1 MSTQIV
7 QGKLKLL
14 PKDPGVYI
22 YRNVKGRVIYV
33 GKAINLKNRVTSYFR
48 GDHEAK
54 TIELVKNIVDL
65 EWIVVGSEIEALLLE
80 AELIKRYKPH
90 YNIDWKDDKNY
101 CYIKITS
108 EDYPRIFVVRQVVDD
123 KAEYLGPYID
133 AKAVRLTLKALRKAF
148 PFCTC
153 TLNPDS
159 TCLYYHLNL
168 CHGHGAAFISKSDYQ
183 ANIRGLVNFLEGK
196 REPVL
201 NDFTRRMK
209 LYSKNQQFE
218 LAAEMRDRL
227 SALTKIRFQ
236 HVIED
241 KREVRLDK
249 ALSRLQQLLGLPE
262 TPHRIECYDISNI
275 FGRAAVGSMV
285 VFVDGVPDKNN
296 YRRFEIK
303 TVKRIDDFAMHQEV
317 AKRRFA
323 KISNNKSQIIPQ
335 AQDSRTRNSNNIQ
348 DSVNES
354 GRQLGEEKLGTPR
367 SKDASFLNIPDLVII
382 DGGKGQLSSVL
393 EIVKPLGLTTKFVG
407 LAKRLEELV
416 LMDEQG
422 NFRIVNMTENSE
434 EYFLIQR
441 IRDEAHRFA
450 ITYHRNLRSKD
461 LTASRLD
468 NVPGIGPKTKK
479 KLMVKFGTVDKI
491 KAADDEHL
499 SAILNKKVIQ
509 SLREYL

>member
-1 MSTQIV
+1 LNKKIIQE
-7 QGKLKLL
+7 KLKKL

-22 YRNVKGRVIYV
+22 YRNDKKRIIYV

-48 GDHEAK
+48 GDHDPK
-54 TIELVKNIVDL
+54 TVELVKNIVDL
-65 EWIVVGSEIEALLLE
+65 EWIVAGSEIEALLLE

-101 CYIKITS
+101 CYIKITK
-108 EDYPRIFVVRQVVDD
+108 EDYPRIYVVRQVVDD
-123 KAEYLGPYID
+123 KADYLGPYID
-133 AKAVRLTLKALRKAF
+133 ATAVRTSLKVLRRAF

-153 TLNPDS
+153 SLSPDA

-168 CHGHGAAFISKSDYQ
+168 CHGHGQKYISKADYA
-183 ANIRGLVNFLEGK
+183 ANIRGLVNFLGGK
-196 REPVL
+196 REEVL
-201 NDFTRRMK
+201 RDFKSKMK
-209 LYSKNQQFE
+209 LYSKEKKYE
-218 LAAEMRDRL
+218 LAAEMRDRI
-227 SALTKIRFQ
+227 SALVKMRFQ

-241 KREVRLDK
+241 KRELRLDK
-249 ALSRLQQLLGLPE
+249 ALTGLKDALKLPDL
-262 TPHRIECYDISNI
+262 PHRIECYDISNI

-285 VFVDGVPDKNN
+285 VFEDGVPDRND

-323 KISNNKSQIIPQ
+323 KITNRDSNDKSF
-335 AQDSRTRNSNNIQ
+335 A
-348 DSVNES
+348 SVPE
-354 GRQLGEEKLGTPR
+354 
-367 SKDASFLNIPDLVII
+367 LVII

-393 EIVKPLGLTTKFVG
+393 EVVKPLGLATKFVG

-416 LMDEQG
+416 LMNPDGSFE
-422 NFRIVNMTENSE
+422 IVNLEINSE
-434 EYFLIQR
+434 AYFLVQR

-461 LTASRLD
+461 LTSSRLD

-479 KLMVKFGTVDKI
+479 RLMTKYVSVDKI
-491 KAADDEHL
+491 KQATDTEL
-499 SAILNKKVIQ
+499 SEILSKKVIQ
-509 SLREYL
+509 NLREYL

>member
-1 MSTQIV
+1 MTTKIV
-7 QGKLKLL
+7 QEKLKDL

-22 YRNVKGRVIYV
+22 YRNTKGRIIYV
-33 GKAINLKNRVTSYFR
+33 GKAINLKNRVSSYFR
-48 GDHEAK
+48 GDHDPK
-54 TIELVKNIVDL
+54 TVELVKNIANL

-101 CYIKITS
+101 CYIKITK
-108 EDYPRIFVVRQVVDD
+108 EDYPRIYVVRQVVDD
-123 KAEYLGPYID
+123 KADYLGPYID
-133 AKAVRLTLKALRKAF
+133 ANAVRTSLKVLRKAF

-153 TLNPDS
+153 TLNPDA

-168 CHGHGAAFISKSDYQ
+168 CHGHGSKYISKNDYQ
-183 ANIRGLVNFLEGK
+183 ANIRGLVDFLKGK
-196 REPVL
+196 REAVL
-201 NDFTRRMK
+201 TDLKRKMK
-209 LYSKNQQFE
+209 TYSLNKKFE
-218 LAAEMRDRL
+218 QAAEFRDRIA
-227 SALTKIRFQ
+227 ALEKMRFQ

-249 ALSRLQQLLGLPE
+249 ALTTLRDVLGMADV
-262 TPHRIECYDISNI
+262 PHRIECYDISNI
-275 FGRAAVGSMV
+275 FGKAAVGSMV
-285 VFVDGVPDKNN
+285 VFKDGVPDKGD

-317 AKRRFA
+317 QKRRF
-323 KISNNKSQIIPQ
+323 K
-335 AQDSRTRNSNNIQ
+335 
-348 DSVNES
+348 
-354 GRQLGEEKLGTPR
+354 QLGQESKGSFAEE
-367 SKDASFLNIPDLVII
+367 PDLVII

-393 EIVKPLGLTTKFVG
+393 EIVKPLGLGTKFVG

-416 LMDEQG
+416 LMNPDGTFQ
-422 NFRIVNMTENSE
+422 IVNLEINSE
-434 EYFLIQR
+434 AYFLVQR

-461 LTASRLD
+461 LTSSRLD

-479 KLMVKFGTVDKI
+479 ILIQKYGSVEKI
-491 KAADDEHL
+491 KAVDDSEL
-499 SAILNKKVIQ
+499 IQLISAKVLK